1 MAQYD
6 LGDLIVVDHKSK
18 TLTGAFNLPEKRFKE
33 IVKVS
38 QVAWDHGETI
48 SESVEYLAQNLKDS
62 ELVLG
67 LLILGRIWEENSTS
81 PK

>member
-1 MAQYD
+1 MVQYD
-6 LGDLIVVDHKSK
+6 LGDLIVLDHKSK

-33 IVKVS
+33 IVKLA

-48 SESVEYLAQNLKDS
+48 SESVEYLAQKLRGS

-67 LLILGRIWEENSTS
+67 LLILGRVWEENSTS
-81 PK
+81 PE

>member
-1 MAQYD
+1 MVQYE
-6 LGDLIVVDHKSK
+6 LGELIVTDHKSK

-33 IVKVS
+33 IVKMS

-48 SESVEYLAQNLKDS
+48 SESVEYLAQNLKGS

-67 LLILGRIWEENSTS
+67 LLILGRVWEENSTS
-81 PK
+81 PE